1 MHLPSR
7 LLLVL
12 LLLGL
17 CATAMGE
24 NPPITAEPEPA
35 TVEDSEPAETPAP
48 DIEADEGRSDPDKTE
63 VSMSFDKAD
72 INSVVKFLSVASG
85 VPIVCD
91 ADLKGNVTIVS
102 LKQIPLSDA
111 FEVVN
116 SALRVRGYGMVG
128 TLKSKVIRVVPLK
141 KAVTDRSVVQ
151 TGKDPSDIDLGDS
164 MVTQI
169 IPVDYVSVTKLKDE
183 LKPLVSGDEASL
195 VAISSTNT
203 LIVTDNS
210 GNVRRIA
217 QIVKELDNDL
227 SDVTEV
233 KVHQCNYSSA
243 NALVATLKEI
253 FKTKEAPKAAQPGRP
268 PKPGEKAAAPAGD
281 GLIMLK
287 GEVRISSD
295 PRTNSL
301 IISASR
307 EKIDLVMDVVEKLDV
322 DTEAEVQVR
331 FFPMEYADATMV
343 AQQLNNIFE
352 QPQGGISAAGSR
364 RFPWQFSRPGGAAQ
378 TTGYAGLKRN
388 VVVADVRTNS
398 VVVTATEQNMRSF
411 EIIIDKLDA
420 PKVLSE
426 ITRVFPLKYARA
438 SDLADTL
445 NRLFRGESRRPTSFF
460 DMFYGGAGRRQQE
473 GGPLAQLRDITVV
486 AEEKTNTLLVT
497 GPPQAFTMVES
508 MIEKLDKRTVQVF
521 IEVAIVDVTLDDE
534 TKFGIEW
541 NWTSTQ
547 RSGRNLNQ
555 SAGTDFGLAKE
566 TMGLKYSVIS
576 DNLKALLHSLKTR
589 SNVKVY
595 STPTITT
602 ADNVQATISIGREV
616 PYVSSELE
624 TTGGGF
630 RRAVEFKNVAV
641 ALTVTPHVTEASDL
655 ITLDVRQTIDEII
668 GQELELGAPI
678 VASRLVETSI
688 MVKDG
693 QTIVL
698 GGIIKENRERVTRSI
713 PLLSQIPIIGE
724 LFKSRRWR
732 HQKSELMVFLTPH
745 VLKDDDSVDETTQL
759 ELGKLSYPPVTE
771 NLTYP

>member
-1 MHLPSR
+1 MFLVF
-7 LLLVL
+7 LLLS
-12 LLLGL
+12 L
-17 CATAMGE
+17 CTAAASE
-24 NPPITAEPEPA
+24 SPAITTETEPA
-35 TVEDSEPAETPAP
+35 TAKDSEPAETPPP
-48 DIEADEGRSDPDKTE
+48 DIEADEGRPDPNETE

-72 INSVVKFLSVASG
+72 INSVVRFLSVASG

-128 TLKSKVIRVVPLK
+128 TLESKVIRVVPLK

-151 TGKDPSDIDLGDS
+151 AGKDPGDIDLGDS

-183 LKPLVSGDEASL
+183 LKPLVSSDEASL

-217 QIVKELDNDL
+217 QIVQELDNDL
-227 SDVTEV
+227 SDATEV
-233 KVHQCNYSSA
+233 KVYPCKYSSA
-243 NALVATLKEI
+243 DALVDTLKEI
-253 FKTKEAPKAAQPGRP
+253 FKTKEEPTKPQPGRP
-268 PKPGEKAAAPAGD
+268 PSPPKPGAKPAAVAGD

-295 PRTNSL
+295 ARTNSL
-301 IISASR
+301 IISASP
-307 EKIDLVMDVVEKLDV
+307 EKIELVMDVIESLDV
-322 DTEAEVQVR
+322 DTEAEVQVK
-331 FFPMEYADATMV
+331 FFPLEYADATMV

-352 QPQGGISAAGSR
+352 QPQGGISGADSR
-364 RFPWQFSRPGGAAQ
+364 SYPYYPRSSMPTA

-398 VVVTATEQNMRSF
+398 VIVTATEQNMKSF
-411 EIIIDKLDA
+411 EIMIDKLDA
-420 PKVLSE
+420 LKVLSE
-426 ITRVFPLKYARA
+426 ITRLFRLKYARA
-438 SDLADTL
+438 PDLADTL
-445 NRLFRGESRRPTSFF
+445 NRLFRGEYRRPTSLY
-460 DMFYGGAGRRQQE
+460 DIIYGGGGRREQE
-473 GGPLAQLRDITVV
+473 GGPLAQLKEITVV

-508 MIEKLDKRTVQVF
+508 MIEQLDRRSVQVF

-534 TKFGIEW
+534 SKFGIEW

-547 RSGRNLNQ
+547 RSGRNLDQ
-555 SAGTDFGLAKE
+555 TAGTDFGLSKE
-566 TMGLKYSVIS
+566 TSGLKYSVIS
-576 DNLKALLHSLKTR
+576 DNLKALLHALKTR

-602 ADNVQATISIGREV
+602 ADNVEATISIGRDE
-616 PYVSSELE
+616 PYVSSEME
-624 TTGGGF
+624 TTGGNF
-630 RRAVEFKNVAV
+630 RRTVDFKNVAI

-655 ITLDVRQTIDEII
+655 ITLDVRQTINEII
-668 GQELELGAPI
+668 GREPELNAPI
-678 VASRLVETSI
+678 VASRLAETTI

-693 QTIVL
+693 QTIVI
-698 GGIIKENRERVTRSI
+698 GGIIKENQERVTRRV
-713 PLLSQIPIIGE
+713 PLLSEIPILGE
-724 LFKSRRWR
+724 LFKSRHWR

-745 VLKDDDSVDETTQL
+745 VLKDDDDVDETTEL
-759 ELGKLSYPPVTE
+759 EFGKLTYPPVLE
-771 NLTYP
+771 SASGP